1 VVARVVVVSGYHTG
15 GTVLKKGPLFRS
27 MFPKIFD
34 DPLEDITSA
43 NENNRCCDAERRS
56 RDSILFEEEEGGYE
70 EYV

>member
-1 VVARVVVVSGYHTG
+1 
-15 GTVLKKGPLFRS
+15 

-43 NENNRCCDAERRS
+43 NENNRCCDAECRS